1 MQSMKTIF
9 NSKRGLG
16 MLQSVEIEN
25 FLSHTHTKLEFGNG
39 VTVFVGPNGAGKSSV
54 IDAITFALFGEHIR
68 KSTKGLLRR
77 GSSQAYSKV
86 GFSIG
91 GRQFE
96 AVRKIDSKGTVAAQ
110 LYEKTNGELVP
121 LAAGERKQFGESMT
135 REIESLIGLDFEKL
149 KVASIVQQGE
159 LQSIIDADPKKFKEL
174 VNAIIGID
182 KLDTAYE
189 IMKKTID
196 SFRTSVRSRLEYDDT
211 SVDMLQ
217 GKMDSL
223 SKEIAS
229 LEPQKKT
236 LEDEKTS
243 KEKEFVLLQSRIEI
257 ESPKEL
263 KIKEIENRKDELV
276 RYLRNAVT
284 SIKKD
289 IAEKER
295 RFSECSS
302 SLPFLATKPQ
312 VESEGRQIQQEWEK
326 SRLESREV
334 GEKIAKLKG
343 QQEIANKLHL
353 VDGKCP
359 VCDSKVDRI
368 NPLFEQEHLRMELE
382 ALAKK
387 KEDLTKEEAIVQ
399 NKKKEN
405 DLKIQQVVR
414 AESVLSSNN
423 IKNQEELSKLKEEIS
438 SLQKNIRQ
446 VPLEVTTTGN
456 LTQFA
461 IDEYSTNA
469 IGTISSLVEETRD
482 FDITSF
488 RELRVQIDRQRATI
502 STLDQQ
508 LGAITTRLKLHRE
521 ESEKISTVLGELNHL
536 KRYISNLETIR
547 SQIYNRDGP
556 VATSLRSWAL
566 GMISQKASEYLATFN
581 VKIQR
586 IMLEDKARDIGI
598 TCYAGN
604 SMLDLESLSG
614 GEKVSVALALRLGMA
629 HLMGSS
635 HLNFIILDEPT
646 THLDHERRRSL
657 VNVLSQ
663 AFESNVDAISQFI
676 IITHDSEIF
685 ENSNIDAIYDF
696 RSAPEGTQVVPI

>member
-1 MQSMKTIF
+1 
-9 NSKRGLG
+9 

-25 FLSHTHTKLEFGNG
+25 FLSHGHTKLDFGNG

-86 GFSIG
+86 EFSIG
-91 GRQFE
+91 SRRFE
-96 AVRKIDSKGTVAAQ
+96 AVRKIDAKGTVSAQ
-110 LYEKTNGELVP
+110 LYEKTNGESVP

-159 LQSIIDADPKKFKEL
+159 MQSIIDADPKKFKEL

-196 SFRTSVRSRLEYDDT
+196 AFRTSVRARLEYDDT
-211 SVDMLQ
+211 SLEMLQ
-217 GKMDSL
+217 SKADTL

-229 LEPQKKT
+229 LEPQKKK
-236 LEDEKTS
+236 LEEEKNS
-243 KEKEFVLLQSRIEI
+243 KEQEFVLLQKKI
-257 ESPKEL
+257 ESEAPKEL
-263 KIKEIENRKDELV
+263 KMKEIENRKEELSK
-276 RYLRNAVT
+276 YLRNAVT
-284 SIKKD
+284 SIKKE

-295 RFSECSS
+295 RVSECSN
-302 SLPFLATKPQ
+302 SLLVLAAKLQIETDSKQ
-312 VESEGRQIQQEWEK
+312 VQQEIEK
-326 SRLESREV
+326 MRIESKET
-334 GEKIAKLKG
+334 GEKIAKMRG
-343 QQEIANKLHL
+343 QQEIAGKIHL

-359 VCDSKVDRI
+359 VCDSKVDHI
-368 NPLFEQEHLRMELE
+368 NPLFEQEHLRAEIDALTKKMETASKE
-382 ALAKK
+382 DTVVQSRK
-387 KEDLTKEEAIVQ
+387 KEI
-399 NKKKEN
+399 
-405 DLKIQQVVR
+405 DLKLQQIVK
-414 AESVLSSNN
+414 AEGILASHN
-423 IKNQEELSKLKEEIS
+423 IKNQEDLSRLKEDIS
-438 SLQKNIRQ
+438 NLQTNVRD
-446 VPLEVTTTGN
+446 VSVEVNSSGN

-469 IGTISSLVEETRD
+469 IKTISSLIEETRD
-482 FDITSF
+482 FDITTF
-488 RELRVQIDRQRATI
+488 RDLRSRLDKQRVLI
-502 STLDQQ
+502 STMDQE
-508 LGAITTRLKLHRE
+508 LGATTTRLELHRE
-521 ESEKISTVLGELNHL
+521 ESEKILKILDELRHVRQYVST
-536 KRYISNLETIR
+536 LETIR
-547 SQIYNRDGP
+547 GQIYNRDGP

-566 GMISQKASEYLATFN
+566 GMISQKASEYLSTFN

-586 IMLEDKARDIGI
+586 ILLEDKARDIGI
-598 TCYAGN
+598 ACYAGN
-604 SMLDLESLSG
+604 SMLELESLSG

-646 THLDHERRRSL
+646 THLDHERRKSL

-696 RSAPEGTQVVPI
+696 SSSPEGTQVVPI